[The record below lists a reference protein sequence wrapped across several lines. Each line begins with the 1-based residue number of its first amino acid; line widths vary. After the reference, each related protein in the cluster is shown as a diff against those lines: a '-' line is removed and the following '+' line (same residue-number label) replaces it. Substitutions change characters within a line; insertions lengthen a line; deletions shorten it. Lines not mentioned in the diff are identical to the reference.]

1 MVPGHTFSGHSG
13 DISGTDSS
21 DVYAKPKIS
30 ERKQQMSIIRTGREF
45 LLEGYYIINPSTS
58 YTIDAIVANRVS
70 PN

>member
-45 LLEGYYIINPSTS
+45 FLKGYYVINSSTS
-58 YTIDAIVANRVS
+58 YTIDAIVAYRVS